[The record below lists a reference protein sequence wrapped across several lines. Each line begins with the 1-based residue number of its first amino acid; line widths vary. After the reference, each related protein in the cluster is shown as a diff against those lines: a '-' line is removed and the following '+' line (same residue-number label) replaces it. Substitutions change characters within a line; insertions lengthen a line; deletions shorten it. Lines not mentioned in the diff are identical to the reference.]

1 MIPLWRGIANTWDCD
16 EMGHMNVR
24 IYVEKAYEGLGT
36 LAEDLGLPDA
46 FRNGAFSTLV
56 PTDQHIRF
64 IHEVMPG
71 RPLMMEGC
79 VLEWDETSVTVFQVL
94 RHGDGRPAAAFRT
107 RLSHTAL
114 SSDREFPWNQK
125 TRNRLD
131 ALMDVA
137 PEDCAPRGLDPVGAV
152 RPDRE
157 TRMERVTACGAP
169 EIGRGL
175 VLPTHCDVHGRMLPA
190 WFIGRISDAVPNLL
204 HEWRQRLASG
214 DSDKYIGAAVLEY
227 RLKYRHWPRAGDR
240 ITVHT
245 SLVGTQGKTHSLSHW
260 AMNPDTGQ
268 AWMTSEAVAITF
280 DLEARKAIA
289 TPKERI
295 DELRELAPPGL
306 QI

>member
-24 IYVEKAYEGLGT
+24 VYVEKAYEGLGT
-36 LAEDLGLPDA
+36 FVERLGLPDA
-46 FRNGAFSTLV
+46 FRRGAFSTLV

-107 RLSHTAL
+107 RLAHTAL
-114 SSDREFPWNQK
+114 PSAREFPWNRN
-125 TRNRLD
+125 TRSRLNELID
-131 ALMDVA
+131 APA
-137 PEDCAPRGLDPVGAV
+137 EDCLPRGLDPIGPVL
-152 RPDRE
+152 PDSE
-157 TRMERVTACGAP
+157 TVIDRIEACGAP

-175 VLPTHCDVHGRMLPA
+175 VLPSHCDVHGRMLPA

-204 HEWRQRLASG
+204 HEWRQRLSDGAT
-214 DSDKYIGAAVLEY
+214 DKYIGAAVLEY
-227 RLKYRHWPRAGDR
+227 RLKYRQWPRAGDR
-240 ITVHT
+240 MTVHT

-260 AMNPDTGQ
+260 AMNPDTGK

-289 TPKERI
+289 APKERI
-295 DELRELAPPGL
+295 DELRKLAPPGL